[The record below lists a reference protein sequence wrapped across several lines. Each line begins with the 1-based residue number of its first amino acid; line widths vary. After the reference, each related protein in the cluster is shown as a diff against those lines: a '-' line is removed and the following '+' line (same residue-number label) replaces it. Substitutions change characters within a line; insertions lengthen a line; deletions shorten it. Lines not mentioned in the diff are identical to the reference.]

1 MLYGSQYASKFSAKL
16 YIKPYTTAF
25 AKPTG
30 ATVALQVAAALAALE
45 GTAAVSTFIVDAM
58 AVDGDYVIVSSPT
71 NAYALYCD
79 KDGAGAKRADVVT
92 AAQAAGCS
100 AVLAAVIATADMS
113 DVDAIGVALAAAINT
128 TDDLTATYT
137 AGTNTLVA
145 TATRGGTRVLASS
158 IAGVATPGTWAVTDT
173 AGTGDWTP
181 VGSIA
186 EDYTVDTEAEELI
199 DAEGN
204 TITLYDTVTAEFRFL
219 NLTQRN
225 IDILKDYR
233 GTRISMII
241 ADLTDRAAPELY
253 CINDLLFNVKITPAG
268 DAKAAPIKLTKRIKN
283 SLTGTYFWSYDTDV
297 V

>member
-25 AKPTG
+25 TKPTG
-30 ATVALQVAAALAALE
+30 VTVAAQITAALAALE
-45 GTAAVSTFIVDAM
+45 GTPAVSTFIVDAM
-58 AVDGDYVIVSSPT
+58 AADGDYVIVSSPT

-92 AAQAAGCS
+92 AAQGAGCT
-100 AVLAAVIATADMS
+100 AVLAAVIAAADMS

-158 IAGVATPGTWAVTDT
+158 IGVDTPGAWAVTDT
-173 AGTGDWTP
+173 AGAGDWTP

-225 IDILKDYR
+225 VNILKDYR
-233 GTRISMII
+233 GTRVSMVI
-241 ADLTDRAAPELY
+241 ADLSDRNAPEIY
-253 CINDLLFNVKITPAG
+253 AINDLLFNVKITPAG
-268 DAKAAPIKLTKRIKN
+268 DAKAAPIKLTKRVKN
-283 SLTGTYFWSYDTDV
+283 SLTGTDFWTYDTDV

>member
-1 MLYGSQYASKFSAKL
+1 MA
-16 YIKPYTTAF
+16 
-25 AKPTG
+25 
-30 ATVALQVAAALAALE
+30 ATVA
-45 GTAAVSTFIVDAM
+45 
-58 AVDGDYVIVSSPT
+58 
-71 NAYALYCD
+71 
-79 KDGAGAKRADVVT
+79 
-92 AAQAAGCS
+92 
-100 AVLAAVIATADMS
+100 TADIA
-113 DVDAIGVALAAAINT
+113 DVDAVGVAFAAAINT
-128 TDDLTATYT
+128 TDDLTAAYT
-137 AGTNTLVA
+137 SGTDTLVI
-145 TATRGGTRVLASS
+145 TATRGGKRVLASAVTGIS
-158 IAGVATPGTWAVTDT
+158 TGTPAPGAWAVTDT
-173 AGTGDWTP
+173 LGVGDWTP

-233 GTRISMII
+233 GTRISMVI